1 MNWITDNKE
10 WLFSGIGA
18 SFVFA
23 LCTYVFRNIVEKCRL
38 RASTSKQVNDST
50 TLDKSQYI
58 SEDPPDGVKIIVG
71 KKFVKTWT
79 IRNVGQTVWR
89 KRYMKCDSLPR
100 YVRVNKEKVKMPVIK
115 PGQEYVLSVE
125 FSITCEGIYR
135 SYWKMYDENNNL
147 TFPNLEGL
155 GVTLVAVRDDKN
167 G

>member
-1 MNWITDNKE
+1 
-10 WLFSGIGA
+10 
-18 SFVFA
+18 
-23 LCTYVFRNIVEKCRL
+23 
-38 RASTSKQVNDST
+38 
-50 TLDKSQYI
+50 
-58 SEDPPDGVKIIVG
+58 
-71 KKFVKTWT
+71 
-79 IRNVGQTVWR
+79 
-89 KRYMKCDSLPR
+89 MKCDSLPW